1 MTFDCLVGFIGLSSN
16 VSGEVQSGL
25 YADALPD
32 ISEAS
37 VTKLVDG
44 EDTVA
49 SLWKEIEKRAILKFR
64 TFFIRAINEAH
75 KISDREKCEC
85 LICEHKDLLAT
96 ALWYLIGEEIMNA
109 RATSSRMNTYTT
121 IDHTKAREMRDEF
134 HVQFTREL
142 EVAVHGIDVHASAC
156 FTCADQPEIN
166 DIMVF
171 REPII

>member
-16 VSGEVQSGL
+16 VSGEVPSGL

-37 VTKLVDG
+37 VAKLIDG
-44 EDTVA
+44 EKELSA
-49 SLWKEIEKRAILKFR
+49 LWGEIEKRVILKFR
-64 TFFIRAINEAH
+64 TLFIRQVNESH
-75 KISDREKCEC
+75 KISDRDKCEC

-96 ALWYLIGEEIMNA
+96 ALWYLFGEEIMNA

-121 IDHTKAREMRDEF
+121 IDRSKAKEMREQFHGEF
-134 HVQFTREL
+134 EREL
-142 EVAVHGIDVHASAC
+142 EIAVNGIDVHASAC
-156 FTCADQPEIN
+156 FTCKNQPEYN

-171 REPII
+171 REPTI

>member
-1 MTFDCLVGFIGLSSN
+1 MKFDCLVGFIGLSSN

-32 ISEAS
+32 ISES
-37 VTKLVDG
+37 HITKLVDG
-44 EDTVA
+44 EKDV
-49 SLWKEIEKRAILKFR
+49 SELWNEIERRAIFKFR

-96 ALWYLIGEEIMNA
+96 ALWYLLGAEIMNA

-121 IDHTKAREMRDEF
+121 IDKAKAKEMQADF
-134 HVQFTREL
+134 HASFLQEL
-142 EVAVHGIDVHASAC
+142 ETAVHGIDVHSSNC
-156 FTCADQPEIN
+156 FDCDNQPKNN
-166 DIMVF
+166 DVIVF

>member
-16 VSGEVQSGL
+16 VSGEVPSGL

-44 EDTVA
+44 EDTVK

-64 TFFIRAINEAH
+64 TFFIREINEAH

-121 IDHTKAREMRDEF
+121 IDRQKAKEMREAF
-134 HVQFTREL
+134 HAQFEREL
-142 EVAVHGIDVHASAC
+142 EIAVHGIDVHSSSC
-156 FTCADQPEIN
+156 FTCENQPEYN

-171 REPII
+171 HEPII

>member
-32 ISEAS
+32 ISEAH

-49 SLWKEIEKRAILKFR
+49 KLWAEIEKRAILKFR

-75 KISDREKCEC
+75 KISDRDRYSC
-85 LICEHKDLLAT
+85 LENPMDREAWQAT
-96 ALWYLIGEEIMNA
+96 VY
-109 RATSSRMNTYTT
+109 RVTKSRT
-121 IDHTKAREMRDEF
+121 
-134 HVQFTREL
+134 QL
-142 EVAVHGIDVHASAC
+142 
-156 FTCADQPEIN
+156 N
-166 DIMVF
+166 D
-171 REPII
+171 